1 VKGAL
6 FLLLACALLTG
17 CVNQS
22 VNSTSVP
29 SVRTTT
35 TQVPEALLLDVDVA
49 VFDPGI
55 ADYDVYED
63 TQIYP
68 EVRRAESLYMAGQLA
83 RAMAESAAWG
93 AVRVVPD
100 GKHITDLRVR
110 GEIRHSDGE
119 QLELHI
125 VATDSRGALWLDKT
139 YRDSTSFYAYEM
151 TTRNTYDPFQTIYNN
166 IANDL
171 LQVLEQ
177 LTAAERREVRLVSEL
192 LFARSFSPDA
202 FEGYLQRNPKGKYL
216 VMRLPAE
223 DDPML
228 ERVRRIRERDHMYV
242 DTLQQF
248 YSDFDAQMA
257 APYDDWRKASYE
269 QTVALREA
277 RAESTRELIGGA
289 IAIIA
294 GMTAAI
300 GGDRPETR
308 AAGGLGVYSGGYLLK
323 SGLAKRQAA
332 QIHVSALEELG
343 NSLESEIAPQV
354 IELENRTI
362 TLSGNVEEQY
372 DQWRDVLAEIYRAE
386 VGDLQPLPPV
396 DGTAP

>member
-1 VKGAL
+1 MRAALVTIVICL
-6 FLLLACALLTG
+6 FLGG
-17 CVNQS
+17 CVSQS

-29 SVRTTT
+29 SVRTAG
-35 TQVPEALLLDVDVA
+35 TQVSEALLLDVGVT
-49 VFDPGI
+49 VFNPGI

-63 TQIYP
+63 EQIYP
-68 EVRRAESLYMAGQLA
+68 EVRRAESLFMAGQLA

-100 GKHITDLRVR
+100 DTHITDLKVH

-125 VATDSRGALWLDKT
+125 VATDSRGAIWLDKT
-139 YRDSTSFYAYEM
+139 YRDSTSRYAYEM
-151 TTRNTYDPFQTIYNN
+151 TTRNTFDPFQKTYND

-171 LQVLEQ
+171 LHTLEQ
-177 LTAAERREVRLVSEL
+177 LTAADREDVRLVTEL

-202 FEGYLQRNPKGKYL
+202 FDGYLQRNPQGKYL
-216 VMRLPAE
+216 VMRLPANN
-223 DDPML
+223 DPML

-248 YSDFDAQMA
+248 YSDFDEQME

-277 RAESTRELIGGA
+277 KAESTRELVAGA

-300 GGDRPETR
+300 GGDQQATR
-308 AAGGLGVYSGGYLLK
+308 AAGSLGVYSGGYLLK

-343 NSLESEIAPQV
+343 TSLETEIAPQV
-354 IELENRTI
+354 IELEDRTI
-362 TLSGNVEEQY
+362 TLSGNVEEQF

-386 VGDLQPLPPV
+386 VGDLEPLPAADV
-396 DGTAP
+396 IAP